1 MKLYEAMQ
9 LYEDSCID
17 TADDIF
23 DCIVT
28 IDFEKDCEPKSNYEK
43 FCYELYKKV
52 EFVKFFDGAYAKA
65 ICKWSSLVKDNQS
78 VFEDFV
84 RKNWQEKYQ
93 YVLDDVDELQY
104 EWVEQF
110 HLLLSGQGTEEDYKI
125 HNELLEKC
133 K

>member
-9 LYEDSCID
+9 MYEDSCID
-17 TADDIF
+17 TADDVF

-65 ICKWSSLVKDNQS
+65 ICKWSGLVKDNQF
-78 VFEDFV
+78 VFEEFV
-84 RKNWQEKYQ
+84 RNCWVDEKQ

-110 HLLLSGQGTEEDYKI
+110 HLLLAGYGDERDYK
-125 HNELLEKC
+125 NMLDLLSKC